1 MGSEEIALIGIGCGS
16 FLIPLG
22 LTLVAGLRRS
32 KMALAVM
39 TFFWA
44 GFTVLMF
51 YQLSI
56 TGGWDALLYV
66 LLLLF
71 VSAPAAVGGL
81 IGGLVGWSRADQAQP
96 IEATPAVLASGVDEK
111 GSSA

>member
-1 MGSEEIALIGIGCGS
+1 MGSEEIALIGMGCAS

-22 LTLVAGLRRS
+22 LTVVAALRKS
-32 KMALAVM
+32 KMALAAM
-39 TFFWA
+39 AFLWA
-44 GFTVLMF
+44 GFTALMF
-51 YQLSI
+51 FQLSI

-81 IGGLVGWSRADQAQP
+81 IGGLVGWARADQAQP
-96 IEATPAVLASGVDEK
+96 EKATSVVSAGGLDQK
-111 GSSA
+111 G

>member
-1 MGSEEIALIGIGCGS
+1 MGSEEIALIGIGCAS

-32 KMALAVM
+32 KMALSVM
-39 TFFWA
+39 TVLWA

-56 TGGWDALLYV
+56 TGGWDALLYFF
-66 LLLLF
+66 LLLF

-81 IGGLVGWSRADQAQP
+81 IGGLVGWARADQAQP
-96 IEATPAVLASGVDEK
+96 DE

>member
-1 MGSEEIALIGIGCGS
+1 MGGEELALIGIGCGS
-16 FLIPLG
+16 FLVPLG
-22 LTLVAGLRRS
+22 LTLVAARRRS

-39 TFFWA
+39 AVLWA

-56 TGGWDALLYV
+56 TGGWDALLYIA
-66 LLLLF
+66 LLFF

-81 IGGLVGWSRADQAQP
+81 IGSLLGWAKADQRQKDQRRVSVSFGGLDSNG
-96 IEATPAVLASGVDEK
+96 TNL
-111 GSSA
+111 

>member
-1 MGSEEIALIGIGCGS
+1 MGSEEIALIGIGCCS

-22 LTLVAGLRRS
+22 LTLLAGLRRR
-32 KMALAVM
+32 KMALAAM
-39 TFFWA
+39 TVLWA

-56 TGGWDALLYV
+56 TGGWDALLYIF
-66 LLLLF
+66 LLLF

-81 IGGLVGWSRADQAQP
+81 IGGLVGWARADQAWP
-96 IEATPAVLASGVDEK
+96 EEATHSELAGGVDEK
-111 GSSA
+111 GPRP

>member
-16 FLIPLG
+16 FLIPLV
-22 LTLVAGLRRS
+22 LSFLAGLRRS
-32 KMALAVM
+32 KMALAAM
-39 TFFWA
+39 TFLWA
-44 GFTVLMF
+44 GFTVVMF

-56 TGGWDALLYV
+56 TGGWDALLYI

-81 IGGLVGWSRADQAQP
+81 IGGLVGWARADQAHP
-96 IEATPAVLASGVDEK
+96 IEGTPAVLASGVDEK
-111 GSSA
+111 GSTA

>member
-32 KMALAVM
+32 KIALAAM
-39 TFFWA
+39 TVLWA
-44 GFTVLMF
+44 GFTLLMF

-56 TGGWDALLYV
+56 TGGWDVLLYI

-81 IGGLVGWSRADQAQP
+81 IGGLVGWSRADQMQKDQRLV
-96 IEATPAVLASGVDEK
+96 PASFGGLDGN
-111 GSSA
+111 GTNR